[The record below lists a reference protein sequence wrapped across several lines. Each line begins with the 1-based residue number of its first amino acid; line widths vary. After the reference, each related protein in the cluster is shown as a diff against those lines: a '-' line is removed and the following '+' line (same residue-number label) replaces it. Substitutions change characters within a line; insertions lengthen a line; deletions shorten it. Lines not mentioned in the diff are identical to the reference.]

1 VVPTAGFVV
10 APAFHPLEEE
20 TSAKVEIS
28 KASTCFVSFVALL
41 VRPVG
46 YWTMVRKGPGKG

>member
-1 VVPTAGFVV
+1 VPAAGFVA
-10 APAFHPLEEE
+10 APAFRPLEEE